1 MVRGGVIR
9 KQENKLRLRLCQAY
23 FKLKVELR
31 FVLKLV
37 EVEIEAELVHRYKP
51 SLLY

>member
-1 MVRGGVIR
+1 MG
-9 KQENKLRLRLCQAY
+9 LRVKERQAKVQAMPSH

-31 FVLKLV
+31 FVLELV

-51 SLLY
+51 SLL